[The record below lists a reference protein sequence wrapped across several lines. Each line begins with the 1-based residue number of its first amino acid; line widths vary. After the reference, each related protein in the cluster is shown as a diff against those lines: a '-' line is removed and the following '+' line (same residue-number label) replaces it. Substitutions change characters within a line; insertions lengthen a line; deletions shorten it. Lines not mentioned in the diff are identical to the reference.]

1 MEKIMI
7 LVIGCFLIVA
17 ATACAGYIYD
27 IFSRRKEKQER
38 LKREQEREIASQEY
52 EKKNLEVQERHN
64 KMLDRVQKNTKL
76 WNLDKIVLNTNASLK
91 LNNYSGK
98 PNIHPFYGDVEDSLS
113 MLEYSNMQH
122 RKMVL
127 LSCPKEEISKH
138 ITYHSIPSEICYK
151 DTFIVVKFNGNCGS
165 TAVMPVGVSNY
176 WKRVPSSIIFIID
189 LSEEGDEPEA
199 WKKYPQFILR

>member
-1 MEKIMI
+1 MLNVIAFIIAVVLI
-7 LVIGCFLIVA
+7 LVISISFFY
-17 ATACAGYIYD
+17 GYGILEA
-27 IFSRRKEKQER
+27 RKEERAR
-38 LKREQEREIASQEY
+38 LKRDQESKIVYQNY
-52 EKKNLEVQERHN
+52 EKKNLEAQERYN